1 MQVFRRVLF
10 PAIRPAILAGS
21 IMAFTR
27 SLGETGATQAVSTTT
42 ETVPIY
48 IVNLITQT
56 KDYYQAALAQLA
68 LLFVSFAAILFLRLV
83 LERRRAR
90 G

>member
-1 MQVFRRVLF
+1 VFQRVLF

-27 SLGETGATQAVSTTT
+27 SLGETGATQAVSTST
-42 ETVPIY
+42 ETIPIL

-56 KDYYQAALAQLA
+56 KDYYGAALSQLA
-68 LLFVSFAAILFLRLV
+68 LLGVSFAAILGLRL
-83 LERRRAR
+83 LMERRR
-90 G
+90 GHG